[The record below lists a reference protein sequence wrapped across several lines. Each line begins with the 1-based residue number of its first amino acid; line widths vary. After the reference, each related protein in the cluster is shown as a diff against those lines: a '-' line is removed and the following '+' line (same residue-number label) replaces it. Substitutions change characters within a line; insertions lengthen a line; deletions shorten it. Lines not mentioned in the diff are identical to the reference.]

1 LDPTKDVT
9 IVTLGADTLRYAALQ
24 SGTVQATHMP
34 IPLNIQMKKEGY
46 NELFYAGKVLQRPL
60 TGLATTTDK
69 IRKNPQQVQRMVNA
83 FLRATRAL
91 KNERAG
97 FIGFAQKKFGYSKEM
112 TEEAYKVLVDAL
124 SQDGIVDDSVLQAAI
139 DEAKSVTNITK
150 PISHADVVDYSF
162 LRAAIIKK

>member
-1 LDPTKDVT
+1 
-9 IVTLGADTLRYAALQ
+9 LGADTLRYAALQ

-91 KNERAG
+91 RSERAG
-97 FIGFAQKKFGYSKEM
+97 FIAFTQKKFGYSKEM

-162 LRAAIIKK
+162 LRTAMKK